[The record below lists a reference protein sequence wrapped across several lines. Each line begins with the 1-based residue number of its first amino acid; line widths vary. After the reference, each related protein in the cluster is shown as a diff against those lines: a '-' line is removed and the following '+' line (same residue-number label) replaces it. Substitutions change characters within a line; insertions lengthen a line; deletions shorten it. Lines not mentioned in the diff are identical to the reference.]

1 MSEEVKNTTGEEREI
16 PKQPGSN
23 SADVAS
29 KESPQKTPES
39 PQKTPDISEKKTPER
54 PEEKTP
60 EGPAG
65 KIPEKPDEKTPA
77 RTDENPR
84 EKPEEKSTGRP
95 AEKPPDIPKEKTPNE
110 PEENSTD
117 RSVEKNADIR
127 ENSAPERP
135 GENQGNHPENQTEKP
150 AADPEKKTSDILKK
164 NGRGK
169 TPGESSES
177 SGREDRS
184 ADEDEPI
191 SGDMS
196 FSEDEQL
203 PEDEPISEDEAF
215 FDEEEEPVS
224 RGFPFH
230 FRFPKIRI
238 RTKKI
243 AEQEKARRLSE
254 EAVLSEESD
263 ETEEAGGVGDNTRQE
278 EHVIWIPAGL
288 AAVIIIVAVVVVS
301 ALGAIFG
308 TVYWKYRGY
317 EVVDSRKQE
326 DTMSASYCSAGDN
339 ILRYSTDGASLIS
352 RSGTALWD
360 VSYSMNDPEVAL
372 CGDIM
377 AVYDRDGTNIVVCDA
392 SGEIGT
398 MSTSLPIVRAKV
410 CETGAVAALMQDSS
424 NAYVEYYDKKGAKI
438 ATIKTSMDNPGFP
451 LDIALSDDGQ
461 NIAVSYLSYDSS
473 GQKSIVRFY
482 NFGSAGQNQMD
493 NRIADFQYSNVIIP
507 QLEYLDS
514 QTCVAFRSDGFSVYG
529 GESSIKETATVSTD
543 QKIQSVF
550 HDATRI
556 GMIVNAAD
564 SGDFD
569 LLVYNTAGR
578 QLLDREFN
586 FAYRSVEFTGDEISL
601 YNGAKICVFNMY
613 GVEKFNGSYNG
624 TPQEIFSIGKHRYV
638 VVKENSLDMI
648 RLK

>member
-1 MSEEVKNTTGEEREI
+1 MSEEVKNTTGEERET
-16 PKQPGSN
+16 PKQPGRN

-29 KESPQKTPES
+29 KES

-65 KIPEKPDEKTPA
+65 KIPERP
-77 RTDENPR
+77 DENPR
-84 EKPEEKSTGRP
+84 ERPEEKSTDRP
-95 AEKPPDIPKEKTPNE
+95 AEKSADILKEKTPDE

-127 ENSAPERP
+127 ENSASEQP
-135 GENQGNHPENQTEKP
+135 GENQGDHPENETGKP

-164 NGRGK
+164 NARGK
-169 TPGESSES
+169 TPGEISEG

-191 SGDMS
+191 S
-196 FSEDEQL
+196 EDKSL
-203 PEDEPISEDEAF
+203 SEDEAF
-215 FDEEEEPVS
+215 FDEDEESVS
-224 RGFPFH
+224 RGFHFH

-254 EAVLSEESD
+254 EAVLSGELD
-263 ETEEAGGVGDNTRQE
+263 ETEEAGGAGDNTRQE

-301 ALGAIFG
+301 ALVAIFG

-360 VSYSMNDPEVAL
+360 ISYSMNDPEVAL

-398 MSTSLPIVRAKV
+398 MSISLPIVRAKV

-514 QTCVAFRSDGFSVYG
+514 RTCVAFRSDGFSVYG
-529 GESSIKETATVSTD
+529 GESSVKETATVSTD

-550 HDATRI
+550 HDASRI
-556 GMIVNAAD
+556 GMIVSAAG
-564 SGDFD
+564 SGNFD
-569 LLVYNTAGR
+569 LLVYNTSGR

-586 FAYRSVEFTGDEISL
+586 FAYRAVEFTGDEISL
-601 YNGAKICVFNMY
+601 YNGAKLCVFNMY
-613 GVEKFNGSYNG
+613 GVEKFNGSYSG

>member
-1 MSEEVKNTTGEEREI
+1 MSEEVKNTTGQEKGT

-29 KESPQKTPES
+29 KESPQKTP
-39 PQKTPDISEKKTPER
+39 DIPEK
-54 PEEKTP
+54 KTP

-65 KIPEKPDEKTPA
+65 KIPERP
-77 RTDENPR
+77 DENPLER
-84 EKPEEKSTGRP
+84 PEEKSTDRP
-95 AEKPPDIPKEKTPNE
+95 AEKSPDIPKEKTPDE
-110 PEENSTD
+110 PEENSAD

-127 ENSAPERP
+127 ENSAPEQP
-135 GENQGNHPENQTEKP
+135 GENQGDHPENETGKP

-164 NGRGK
+164 NARGK
-169 TPGESSES
+169 TPGEISEG

-191 SGDMS
+191 SEDMS
-196 FSEDEQL
+196 FPEDERFSEDEL
-203 PEDEPISEDEAF
+203 LSEDEAF
-215 FDEEEEPVS
+215 FDEDEESVS
-224 RGFPFH
+224 RGFHFH

-254 EAVLSEESD
+254 EAVLSGESD
-263 ETEEAGGVGDNTRQE
+263 ETEEAGGAGDNTRQE

-301 ALGAIFG
+301 ALVAIFG

-317 EVVDSRKQE
+317 EVLDSRKQE

-352 RSGTALWD
+352 RSGTVLWD
-360 VSYSMNDPEVAL
+360 VSYTMNDPEVAL
-372 CGDIM
+372 YGDIL
-377 AVYDRDGTNIVVCDA
+377 AVYDRDGTNIVVCDE
-392 SGEIGT
+392 SGKIGT

-451 LDIALSDDGQ
+451 LDIALSGDGQ
-461 NIAVSYLSYDSS
+461 NIAVAYLSYDSS

-550 HDATRI
+550 HDASRI
-556 GMIVNAAD
+556 GMIVSAAG
-564 SGDFD
+564 SGNFD
-569 LLVYNTAGR
+569 LLVYNTSGR

-586 FAYRSVEFTGDEISL
+586 FAYRAVEFTGDEISL
-601 YNGAKICVFNMY
+601 YNGAKLCVFNMY
-613 GVEKFNGSYNG
+613 GVEKFNGSYSG

>member
-84 EKPEEKSTGRP
+84 ERPEEKSTDRP
-95 AEKPPDIPKEKTPNE
+95 AEKSPDIPKEKTPDE

-117 RSVEKNADIR
+117 RSVEKNPDIR

-263 ETEEAGGVGDNTRQE
+263 ETEEAVGVGDNTRQE

-301 ALGAIFG
+301 ALGAILG

-360 VSYSMNDPEVAL
+360 VSYSMNDPEVAM

-507 QLEYLDS
+507 HLEYLDS

>member
-1 MSEEVKNTTGEEREI
+1 MSEEVKNTTGEERET
-16 PKQPGSN
+16 PKQPDSN

-65 KIPEKPDEKTPA
+65 KIPERP
-77 RTDENPR
+77 DENPR
-84 EKPEEKSTGRP
+84 ERPEEKSTDRP
-95 AEKPPDIPKEKTPNE
+95 AEKSADILKEKTPDE

-127 ENSAPERP
+127 ENSASEQP
-135 GENQGNHPENQTEKP
+135 GENQGDHPENETGKP

-164 NGRGK
+164 NARGK
-169 TPGESSES
+169 TPGEISEG

-191 SGDMS
+191 SEDMS
-196 FSEDEQL
+196 FPEDERFSEDESL
-203 PEDEPISEDEAF
+203 SEDEAF
-215 FDEEEEPVS
+215 FDEDEESVS
-224 RGFPFH
+224 RGFHFH

-254 EAVLSEESD
+254 EAVLSGESD
-263 ETEEAGGVGDNTRQE
+263 ETEEAGGAGDNTRQE

-301 ALGAIFG
+301 ALVAIFG

-438 ATIKTSMDNPGFP
+438 ATIKTSMGNPGFP
-451 LDIALSDDGQ
+451 LDIALSGDGQ
-461 NIAVSYLSYDSS
+461 NIAVAYLSYDSS

-482 NFGSAGQNQMD
+482 NFGNAGQSQMD

-550 HDATRI
+550 HDSSRI
-556 GMIVNAAD
+556 GMIVNTED
-564 SGDFD
+564 SGKFD

-578 QLLDREFN
+578 QLLDRKFD

-601 YNGAKICVFNMY
+601 YNGAKICVFNMS
-613 GVEKFNGSYNG
+613 GVEKFNGSYSG